1 MSFFDSE
8 VVQSEMKEIS
18 DLQEKVY
25 HNIFK
30 FQSMD
35 KEEKIDHVNLLQS
48 LLEKQKILYTRLSLS
63 DDSDAAYMK
72 QKIIEST
79 MTMGLPENI
88 DMNIIFSNMNNLI
101 ENMKVQI
108 KSEEE

>member
-1 MSFFDSE
+1 MSFFDSD

-18 DLQEKVY
+18 DLQERVY

-30 FQSMD
+30 FQGMSKD
-35 KEEKIDHVNLLQS
+35 EKIDHVNLLQS

-63 DDSDAAYMK
+63 DDSDATEMK
-72 QKIIEST
+72 QRIIEST

-88 DMNIIFSNMNNLI
+88 DMNIIFSNMNTMI
-101 ENMKVQI
+101 ENMKTQI
-108 KSEEE
+108 RTEEE

>member
-1 MSFFDSE
+1 MSFFDSD

-18 DLQEKVY
+18 DLQERVY

-30 FQSMD
+30 FQSMS

-63 DDSDAAYMK
+63 DDLDAAEMK

-101 ENMKVQI
+101 ENMKMQI
-108 KSEEE
+108 KTEEE

>member
-35 KEEKIDHVNLLQS
+35 KEEKISHVNLLQS

-63 DDSDAAYMK
+63 DDCDAADMK

-108 KSEEE
+108 RSEEE